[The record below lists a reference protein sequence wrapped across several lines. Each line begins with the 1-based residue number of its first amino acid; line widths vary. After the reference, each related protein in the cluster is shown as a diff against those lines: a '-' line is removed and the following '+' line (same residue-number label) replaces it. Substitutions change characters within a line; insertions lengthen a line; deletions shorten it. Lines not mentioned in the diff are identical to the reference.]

1 MTSRP
6 CRRATPARPFREQIA
21 FCGQFLEI
29 LSRKS
34 DLLLHQIAFSG
45 QNRRLLSGK
54 SDLRLFV
61 SPLMRC
67 GPRGS
72 LGCAPLG
79 RPQNR
84 SQRVDRL
91 CWTAASAYGSLP
103 ACPARLDP
111 VDSPLMRIALCAR
124 VRRQGPGPDGHCRPA
139 PLPARTSGPRL
150 VRVRSKDVTR
160 TSCRQLSAAPRPV
173 VDYGRSGA
181 CAAAPSFRT
190 STVGVYTRQQK
201 CSSPGTPSPPVQ
213 SLSRT
218 RNASSWPSSSVSR
231 ASKTRLWS

>member
-6 CRRATPARPFREQIA
+6 CRRDAPARPFREQIA
-21 FCGQFLEI
+21 FSGQFLEI
-29 LSRKS
+29 MSRKR
-34 DLLLHQIAFSG
+34 DLLLPQIAFSG

-84 SQRVDRL
+84 SQRVDRP

-111 VDSPLMRIALCAR
+111 VDSPLMRIALCAPR
-124 VRRQGPGPDGHCRPA
+124 SAAVSRPGRPWPARSFDPLLRPA
-139 PLPARTSGPRL
+139 PRSGS
-150 VRVRSKDVTR
+150 VEGCDKDVLPSAL
-160 TSCRQLSAAPRPV
+160 SCPRPV
-173 VDYGRSGA
+173 VGYGRSGA
-181 CAAAPSFRT
+181 CAGAPSFRT

-231 ASKTRLWS
+231 VSKTRLWS